1 MSLTRALSFR
11 ILALFLL
18 VTIFWP
24 RCSAFCQEGGG
35 TDVPV
40 AQDDLRRSQY
50 HLRLGTEDELQFY
63 VHIWG
68 QVTKP
73 GLYLVSDGTDVVALV
88 SLAGGPTEG
97 ARLNKVRLV
106 RSAPGTQRAI
116 AVDLGEYA
124 RSGDSSKIPVL
135 EPGDTVIVPSTFWQ
149 GFIRFGTILNVAAL
163 LANVIVYA
171 TRN

>member
-1 MSLTRALSFR
+1 MSLTRALSFK

-18 VTIFWP
+18 PTMLWP
-24 RCSAFCQEGGG
+24 RCGAFCQEAGG
-35 TDVPV
+35 TDEPA

-50 HLRLGTEDELQFY
+50 HMRLGTEDELQFY

-68 QVTKP
+68 QVNKP

-97 ARLNKVRLV
+97 AQLNKVSLV
-106 RSAPGTQRAI
+106 RSAPGTKRAI
-116 AVDLGEYA
+116 AVDLREFT

-135 EPGDTVIVPSTFWQ
+135 EPGDTVVVPSTFWQ
-149 GFIRFGTILNVAAL
+149 RFIRFGTVLSVAAL
-163 LANVIVYA
+163 VANVVVYA
-171 TRN
+171 TRD

>member
-1 MSLTRALSFR
+1 MSLTRALSFG

-18 VTIFWP
+18 VMLFWP
-24 RCSAFCQEGGG
+24 SRTVFCQEGG
-35 TDVPV
+35 DISEPA

-68 QVTKP
+68 QVNKP

-97 ARLNKVRLV
+97 AQLNKVRLV
-106 RSAPGTQRAI
+106 RSATGTQRAL

-149 GFIRFGTILNVAAL
+149 RFIRFGTILSVAAL
-163 LANVIVYA
+163 FANVIVYA